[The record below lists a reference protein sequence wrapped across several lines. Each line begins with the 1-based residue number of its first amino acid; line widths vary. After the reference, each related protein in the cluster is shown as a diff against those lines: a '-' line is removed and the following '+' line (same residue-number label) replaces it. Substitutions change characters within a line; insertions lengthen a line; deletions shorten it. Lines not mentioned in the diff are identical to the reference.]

1 MARWATHGCILGCTE
16 RRVSSLALTDGFL
29 CLVTLWLASRA
40 QAPVALRLACT
51 LFAVAA
57 LLGVLRFSGVYP
69 LPTWHQ
75 FASMLGAMAA
85 FPLLAV
91 AVIWPDAL
99 VTRSTRFAWIFMCVM
114 AVLGVLIVGAGQKRV
129 LADGLAVLSVVAIT
143 VTLARAGLW
152 RGAMAGGL
160 MLAAL
165 LLFAAKVSVAGV
177 LVPGDLLHIG
187 MALGLLGVCTLARWP
202 QHSGVSTY
210 NHGVPAA

>member
-1 MARWATHGCILGCTE
+1 MRGCILGCTE

-29 CLVTLWLASRA
+29 CLVTLWLASRV
-40 QAPVALRLACT
+40 QAPVALRLACA
-51 LFAVAA
+51 LFAAAA

-91 AVIWPDAL
+91 AVVWPDSL

-129 LADGLAVLSVVAIT
+129 VADGLAVLSVVAIT
-143 VTLARAGLW
+143 VALARAGLW
-152 RGAMAGGL
+152 RGALAGGL

>member
-1 MARWATHGCILGCTE
+1 M
-16 RRVSSLALTDGFL
+16 SSLALTDGLL
-29 CLVTLWLASRA
+29 CLVSLWLASRA
-40 QAPVALRLACT
+40 QAPVALRLACA
-51 LFAVAA
+51 LFAAAA

-91 AVIWPDAL
+91 AVLWPDAL
-99 VTRSTRFAWIFMCVM
+99 VTRNTRFAWIFMCAM

-129 LADGLAVLSVVAIT
+129 VADGLAVLSVIAI
-143 VTLARAGLW
+143 VLTLARAGLW
-152 RGAMAGGL
+152 RGALAGAL
-160 MLAAL
+160 MLAGL
-165 LLFAAKVSVAGV
+165 VLFAAKVSVAGV

-187 MALGLLGVCTLARWP
+187 MALGLLGLGTLPRWP

-210 NHGVPAA
+210 DHGVPAA

>member
-1 MARWATHGCILGCTE
+1 M
-16 RRVSSLALTDGFL
+16 SSLALTDGFL
-29 CLVTLWLASRA
+29 CLVSLWLASRA
-40 QAPVALRLACT
+40 QAPVALRLASA
-51 LFAVAA
+51 LFATAA
-57 LLGVLRFSGVYP
+57 VLGVLRFSGVYP

-91 AVIWPDAL
+91 ALVWPDAL

-129 LADGLAVLSVVAIT
+129 VADGLAVLSVIAIV

-152 RGAMAGGL
+152 RGALAGAL
-160 MLAAL
+160 MLAGL
-165 LLFAAKVSVAGV
+165 VLFAAKVAVPGV

-187 MALGLLGVCTLARWP
+187 MALGLLGLGTLPRWP
-202 QHSGVSTY
+202 EHSGVSTY
-210 NHGVPAA
+210 DHGVPAA